1 MALYG
6 ESRDIS
12 MFRHVNRE
20 LMQNIISQQCAFYQ
34 IQLNETV
41 FNMYGEASQ
50 EKYYN
55 GPFLLYALI
64 DMPDQTQPTD
74 DMGVTFEWGPEFRFL
89 RDDLTT
95 GSLGYTNLTED
106 IVPQIG
112 DIIFW
117 EESYFEINA
126 INEAQYFVGKNPE
139 TWPNGDTH
147 GYSVSIVVDAHT
159 TRQTPQGIKDIRR
172 GGNNNSLAYKG
183 Y

>member
-1 MALYG
+1 MALFG
-6 ESRDIS
+6 QARDIS

-20 LMQNIISQQCAFYQ
+20 LMHNIISQQCAFYQ

-55 GPFLLYALI
+55 GPFLLYTLI

-74 DMGVTFEWGPEFRFL
+74 DMGVTFEWGPKFRFL
-89 RDDLTT
+89 RDDLTVQ
-95 GSLGYTNLTED
+95 GYNNLTMD

-117 EESYFEINA
+117 QEGYYEINA
-126 INEAQYFVGKNPE
+126 INEAQYFVGKNPDYPNSENGPNPLE
-139 TWPNGDTH
+139 TDLSEF
-147 GYSVSIVVDAHT
+147 GYDVSIICSTHYIPADKVGLSKE
-159 TRQTPQGIKDIRR
+159 R
-172 GGNNNSLAYKG
+172 S
-183 Y
+183 

>member
-6 ESRDIS
+6 QARDIS
-12 MFRHVNRE
+12 MFRYVNRE

-34 IQLNETV
+34 LQLNETV
-41 FNMYGEASQ
+41 FNMYGEAAQ

-55 GPFLLYALI
+55 GPFLLYSLI
-64 DMPDQTQPTD
+64 DIPDQIQPTD
-74 DMGVTFEWGPEFRFL
+74 EMGVTFNWGPTFRFL

-126 INEAQYFVGKNPE
+126 TNEAQYFVGKNPDYPNSQNGPNPYE
-139 TWPNGDTH
+139 TDLNQFGYNLSIICSTH
-147 GYSVSIVVDAHT
+147 YIPADKVGLSKERT
-159 TRQTPQGIKDIRR
+159 
-172 GGNNNSLAYKG
+172 
-183 Y
+183 

>member
-1 MALYG
+1 MALFG
-6 ESRDIS
+6 QARDIS

-64 DMPDQTQPTD
+64 EIPEQNQPTD
-74 DMGVTFEWGPEFRFL
+74 DIGVTFEWGPTFRFL

-117 EESYFEINA
+117 EEGYYEIHA
-126 INEAQYFVGKNPE
+126 TDESQYFVGKNPDYPNSQNGPNPLE
-139 TWPNGDTH
+139 TDLAEF
-147 GYSVSIVVDAHT
+147 GYNVSIICNTHYIPADKVGLSKERT
-159 TRQTPQGIKDIRR
+159 
-172 GGNNNSLAYKG
+172 
-183 Y
+183 

>member
-1 MALYG
+1 MALFG
-6 ESRDIS
+6 QARDIS

-34 IQLNETV
+34 IQLDETV

-64 DMPDQTQPTD
+64 DTPDQTQPTD
-74 DMGVTFEWGPEFRFL
+74 DMGVTFEWGPTFRFL

-117 EESYFEINA
+117 EEAYYEIHA
-126 INEAQYFVGKNPE
+126 ANEAQYFVGKNPDYPNSQNGPNPLE
-139 TWPNGDTH
+139 TDLAEF
-147 GYSVSIVVDAHT
+147 GYNVSIICSTHYIPADKVGLSKERT
-159 TRQTPQGIKDIRR
+159 
-172 GGNNNSLAYKG
+172 
-183 Y
+183 